1 MKIKSKRRLVVR
13 YQDSIYHCMTR
24 TVNGE
29 HLFGDGA
36 REVLRKMI
44 RQVAEFSGIE
54 VVTYCVMANHFHVLA
69 YVPYEPEVS
78 DAELL
83 RRYRVLYSGKL
94 PPGTLRPEQLEGLLE
109 RGGREAREVRGKLL
123 ARMGDVSVFM
133 KTLKQRFSIWFNRNH
148 DRFGTLWA
156 ERFKSVL
163 VEGERHAH
171 WARWPPIST

>member
-1 MKIKSKRRLVVR
+1 
-13 YQDSIYHCMTR
+13 MTR

-54 VVTYCVMANHFHVLA
+54 LVTYCVMANHFHVLA
-69 YVPYEPEVS
+69 YVPYEPEMS

-94 PPGTLRPEQLEGLLE
+94 PPGTLRPEQLEGLLA
-109 RGGREAREVRGKLL
+109 RGGAEAREVRG
-123 ARMGDVSVFM
+123 
-133 KTLKQRFSIWFNRNH
+133 
-148 DRFGTLWA
+148 
-156 ERFKSVL
+156 
-163 VEGERHAH
+163 
-171 WARWPPIST
+171 